1 MIKIFSVFFFCL
13 ILSVSVFTQT
23 KTNLDIFYTLVDSS
37 VKNMSDEMPPD
48 QNKINLSLTL
58 GNAYSIFN
66 NQIISTLIKENKS
79 IVDSSMRNVVKVN
92 YVIDAAELKYG
103 EMFRDGFLGEEMI
116 PRTFKLRGNYLIKN
130 NEATVK
136 KFEFEY
142 ADTIHVDEINDVENL
157 SYPFTRSDVPAEPFF
172 SNIWEPVIA
181 IGSAAIAVYLFF
193 SVRSK

>member
-1 MIKIFSVFFFCL
+1 
-13 ILSVSVFTQT
+13 
-23 KTNLDIFYTLVDSS
+23 
-37 VKNMSDEMPPD
+37 MSDEIPPSL
-48 QNKINLSLTL
+48 NKINLSLTL

-79 IVDSSMRNVVKVN
+79 ILNSSMRNVVKVN